1 MPAFCARWPD
11 GSFSIVDAD
20 DETHALIQL
29 DELGDE
35 PAQLWQ
41 LQSCLVDFELTDN
54 GTFRIKEFGEE
65 TGSEIMERAYPVL
78 NKVLEDEAFAV
89 HAMEDQNEPR
99 EYGSEAREVLRGA
112 VDAER
117 LRDFQRT
124 PATTEYGK
132 NIQRELG
139 GLRR

>member
-41 LQSCLVDFELTDN
+41 LRSCLLDFELTDS
-54 GTFRIKEFGEE
+54 GTFRIREFRRGDWIRDYGESLSSAQQN
-65 TGSEIMERAYPVL
+65 TGGRSVCR
-78 NKVLEDEAFAV
+78 
-89 HAMEDQNEPR
+89 
-99 EYGSEAREVLRGA
+99 S
-112 VDAER
+112 
-117 LRDFQRT
+117 RDGR
-124 PATTEYGK
+124 P
-132 NIQRELG
+132 N
-139 GLRR
+139 